1 MDIRTIDRKF
11 KKLTTYSTE
20 YFSVVFRKNRVWF
33 TTYPKPITKDLP
45 DEEVLNIKLESAS
58 FVLDWLEI
66 GRLQKILAKFNDYEY
81 FEKINIAHQFK
92 VYSHYKVYKRG
103 DSVYLHSLIEPDV
116 RFIIR
121 AGFTQAIDM
130 LAKLWNGEY
139 KPDPDLPTFEWR
151 MINQALRFD
160 HLDLHNKSFT
170 IVKLDGTVI
179 LAQSPRALLD
189 LRPKKN
195 VLVGWYKGVK
205 DVPAMNEEVTFDH
218 IQPEYGTMFKTGT
231 YPFDLI

>member
-1 MDIRTIDRKF
+1 MKERKID
-11 KKLTTYSTE
+11 KLNTYSTE

-33 TTYPKPITKDLP
+33 TTYPKPITKDLS
-45 DEEVLNIKLESAS
+45 DEEVHNIKLEAAS

-81 FEKINIAHQFK
+81 FEQINIAHQFK
-92 VYSHYKVYKRG
+92 VYSHFKVYKRG
-103 DSVYLHSLIEPDV
+103 DSVYLHSLHEPDV

-121 AGFTQAIDM
+121 SGFAQAIDM

-151 MINQALRFD
+151 MINQALKFD

-170 IVKLDGTVI
+170 ILKLDGTVI

-205 DVPAMNEEVTFDH
+205 DVPAMNEDVTFDML
-218 IQPEYGTMFKTGT
+218 QPEYETMFKTGT

>member
-1 MDIRTIDRKF
+1 MKERKID
-11 KKLTTYSTE
+11 KLNTYSTE

-33 TTYPKPITKDLP
+33 TTYPKPITKDLS
-45 DEEVLNIKLESAS
+45 DEEVHNIKLEAAS

-81 FEKINIAHQFK
+81 FEQINIAHQFK
-92 VYSHYKVYKRG
+92 VYSHFKVYKRG
-103 DSVYLHSLIEPDV
+103 DSVYLHSLHEPDV

-121 AGFTQAIDM
+121 SGFAQAIDM

-151 MINQALRFD
+151 MINQALKFE

-170 IVKLDGTVI
+170 IMKLDGTVI
-179 LAQSPRALLD
+179 EAQSVRALLD

-205 DVPAMNEEVTFDH
+205 DVPAMNEDVTFDH

>member
-1 MDIRTIDRKF
+1 MSDQTSKRVD
-11 KKLTTYSTE
+11 KLETYSTE
-20 YFSVVFRKNRVWF
+20 YFNVMFKKNRVWF
-33 TTYPKPITKDLP
+33 LLYAKPITEDIP
-45 DEEVLNIKLESAS
+45 DEELITKNLYLQSLT
-58 FVLDWLEI
+58 LDWLEI
-66 GRLQKILAKFNDYEY
+66 GRLQKILAKFNEDTY

-92 VYSHYKVYKRG
+92 VYRHFKVYKRG
-103 DSVYLHSLIEPDV
+103 DIVYLHSLRVPNV

-121 AGFTQAIDM
+121 AGFVQAIDM

-151 MINQALRFD
+151 MINQALKFD

-179 LAQSPRALLD
+179 LAQSVEALLD

-205 DVPAMNEEVTFDH
+205 DVPSIHEDVTFDF

>member
-1 MDIRTIDRKF
+1 MSDQTSKRVD
-11 KKLTTYSTE
+11 KLETYSTE
-20 YFSVVFRKNRVWF
+20 YFKVVFRKNRVWF
-33 TTYPKPITKDLP
+33 VTYVEPITENLS
-45 DEEVLNIKLESAS
+45 DEELVEKNLYLQS
-58 FVLDWLEI
+58 FSLDWLEI

-81 FEKINIAHQFK
+81 FEKVNIAHQFK
-92 VYSHYKVYKRG
+92 VYSHFKVYKRG
-103 DSVYLHSLIEPDV
+103 DNVYLHSLRDPNV

-121 AGFTQAIDM
+121 SGFTQAIDM

-151 MINQALRFD
+151 MINQALKFD

-179 LAQSPRALLD
+179 LAQSVEALLD

-205 DVPAMNEEVTFDH
+205 DVPAMSEEVTFGLL
-218 IQPEYGTMFKTGT
+218 QPEYGTMFKTGT
-231 YPFDLI
+231 YPFDLV

>member
-1 MDIRTIDRKF
+1 MSDQTSKRVD
-11 KKLTTYSTE
+11 KLETYSTE
-20 YFSVVFRKNRVWF
+20 YFKVVFRKNRVWF
-33 TTYPKPITKDLP
+33 VTYLEPITENLS
-45 DEEVLNIKLESAS
+45 DEELVEKNLYLQS
-58 FVLDWLEI
+58 FSLDWLEI

-81 FEKINIAHQFK
+81 VEKVNIAHQFK
-92 VYSHYKVYKRG
+92 VYRHYKVYKRR
-103 DSVYLHSLIEPDV
+103 DTVYLHSLRVPNV

-121 AGFTQAIDM
+121 AGFVQAIDM

-139 KPDPDLPTFEWR
+139 KPDPDLPPFEWR
-151 MINQALRFD
+151 MINQALKFD

-179 LAQSPRALLD
+179 EAQSVRALLD

-205 DVPAMNEEVTFDH
+205 NVPSINEDVTFDY